1 MTPDLFWEGSHIHI
15 STVILVISMMLM
27 NIFVCPYSF
36 LNNTVYPVH
45 FYYFIFC
52 FIFYYPIVYII
63 VNHLYLLFFHSRKT
77 NEKYCDKNEKTHSD
91 IILSWLV
98 RSVARRIV
106 VSKKY
111 CFLVFV
117 CALQIN

>member
-1 MTPDLFWEGSHIHI
+1 MTPDLFWEGPHIHI
-15 STVILVISMMLM
+15 STVIFVISMMLM
-27 NIFVCPYSF
+27 NMFVCPYSF

-52 FIFYYPIVYII
+52 FIFYYPIVDII

-98 RSVARRIV
+98 RSVARSIV

-111 CFLVFV
+111 CFLVFA

>member
-1 MTPDLFWEGSHIHI
+1 MTPDLFWEGPHIHI
-15 STVILVISMMLM
+15 STVIFVISMMLM
-27 NIFVCPYSF
+27 NMFVCPYSF

-52 FIFYYPIVYII
+52 FIFYYPIVDII

-91 IILSWLV
+91 IILSRLV
-98 RSVARRIV
+98 RSVARSIV
-106 VSKKY
+106 VSKKH
-111 CFLVFV
+111 CFLVFA

>member
-1 MTPDLFWEGSHIHI
+1 MTPDLFWEGPHIHI
-15 STVILVISMMLM
+15 STVIFVISMMLM

-52 FIFYYPIVYII
+52 FIFYYPIVDII

>member
-1 MTPDLFWEGSHIHI
+1 MTPDLFWEGPHIHI
-15 STVILVISMMLM
+15 STVIFVISMMLM

-36 LNNTVYPVH
+36 LNNTVYSIH

-52 FIFYYPIVYII
+52 FVFYYPIVDII

-98 RSVARRIV
+98 RSVARSIV

-111 CFLVFV
+111 CFLVFA

>member
-1 MTPDLFWEGSHIHI
+1 MTPDLFWEGPHIHI
-15 STVILVISMMLM
+15 STVIFVISMMLM
-27 NIFVCPYSF
+27 NMFVCPYSF

-52 FIFYYPIVYII
+52 FIFYYPIVDII

-77 NEKYCDKNEKTHSD
+77 NEKYCDKNEKTHTD

-98 RSVARRIV
+98 RSVARSIV

-111 CFLVFV
+111 CFLVFA

>member
-1 MTPDLFWEGSHIHI
+1 MTPDLFWEGPHIHI
-15 STVILVISMMLM
+15 STVIFVISMMLM